1 MTLSPLLLALTLAAA
16 PRVAVLVHT
25 SGFSDDDDRRIGD
38 KTRAEAAATG
48 LELWAL
54 AGAVEVKPECL
65 EDRACAVELLR
76 TADAAWLVS
85 LNVLRAGGQA
95 SLSAVL
101 IDVDGK
107 VAAEAQGVRKVE
119 LVLGEGALLGAEI
132 LAPLRQAARES
143 APPPSPTPPV
153 PSPDAPTA
161 EPPTPLAPEPA
172 PAPPEEPAELSGLAL
187 GGVAALGVGAIA
199 AVAGGAVVAAQF
211 GVLND
216 PSSLRE
222 EKEQAAL
229 VLIPAMG
236 TVALVGVAVTG
247 LGGALLWLGLQES

>member
-1 MTLSPLLLALTLAAA
+1 MTVSPLLLALTLAAA

-25 SGFSDDDDRRIGD
+25 SGFSDDDTRRIGD
-38 KTRAEAAATG
+38 KARAEAAATG

-65 EDRACAVELLR
+65 EDRACAQELLR
-76 TADAAWLVS
+76 TAEATWLVS

-95 SLSAVL
+95 SLSSVL

-107 VAAEAQGVRKVE
+107 VAAEAQGVRKLE

-132 LAPLRQAARES
+132 LAPLRQSARETPS
-143 APPPSPTPPV
+143 PPTPTPPV
-153 PSPDAPTA
+153 PAPEAPPT
-161 EPPTPLAPEPA
+161 PTPTPLAPEPA
-172 PAPPEEPAELSGLAL
+172 SAPPEGPAELSGLAL
-187 GGVAALGVGAIA
+187 GGVAALGVGAVA

-216 PSSLRE
+216 PSSSRG

-247 LGGALLWLGLQES
+247 LGGAVLWLGLQES